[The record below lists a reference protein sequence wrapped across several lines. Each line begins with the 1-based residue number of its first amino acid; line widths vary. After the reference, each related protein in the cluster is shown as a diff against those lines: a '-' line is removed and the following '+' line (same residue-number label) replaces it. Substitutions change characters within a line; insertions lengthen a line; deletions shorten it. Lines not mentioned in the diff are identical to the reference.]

1 MLQWSWSESIM
12 HLADVLAEWRVRD
25 HLAQEVE
32 VRRHQ
37 RHDATA
43 DKHRHVL
50 LIGQSHVLQANQAPI
65 SKNIN
70 S

>member
-1 MLQWSWSESIM
+1 MM
-12 HLADVLAEWRVRD
+12 HLADVLTEGRVCD

-43 DKHRHVL
+43 NNHWHVL
-50 LIGQSHVLQANQAPI
+50 LIGQSHVLHTAATR
-65 SKNIN
+65 
-70 S
+70 